1 MNGGI
6 FSYRARFSKTGKLRF
21 LSHHDLARAIERLLR
36 RSGLP
41 LRMTE
46 GFNPHP
52 IIAFPTALGVGI
64 ESTDEV
70 FEFEL
75 SSWVAPRAI
84 ERALAEQCPEGLA
97 ISGVETF
104 DRKKRSFVDFVEY
117 EATCPGQTANLPIEA
132 FLAKT
137 EHRIDRVSDKGT
149 RSIDLR
155 PYVMAL
161 DVEGDVVYLRIKI
174 TDSGTAKPD
183 EVLRALG
190 IEIRGD
196 VRIRK
201 TYTELRTRDA

>member
-6 FSYRARFSKTGKLRF
+6 FSYRVRFSKTGKLRF

-52 IIAFPTALGVGI
+52 ILAFPTALGVGI
-64 ESTDEV
+64 ESVDEV

-97 ISGVETF
+97 ILGVETF

-117 EATCPGQTANLPIEA
+117 EATCPGQVPKAEE
-132 FLAKT
+132 FLAKK
-137 EHRIDRVSDKGT
+137 ECVIERVSDKGT
-149 RSIDLR
+149 RSIDIR
-155 PYVMAL
+155 PFVMAV
-161 DVEGDVVYLRIKI
+161 DREGDVVYLRIKI
-174 TDSGTAKPD
+174 TDSGTAKPE
-183 EVLRALG
+183 EVLKAVG
-190 IEIRGD
+190 IEIGGD

-201 TYTELRTRDA
+201 TYTELGTRDA